1 MRRLRRAKPFQWK
14 ALSQKQLQSLVW
26 WSPESAFHD
35 YDGIIDDGAIRSGKT
50 VTMGFS
56 YVNWAMTCFDG
67 ESFALCGKT
76 IASLRR
82 NVLGILKQQLL
93 GRGYEVIEHRADN
106 YWEVSKGGKC
116 NEFYFFGGKD
126 ESSQD
131 LIQGITLA
139 GAFFD
144 EVALMPESFVNQ
156 ATARC
161 SVTGSKFWFNCNPA
175 GPQHWFY
182 QKWILQ
188 CRKRRLVYLHFTMED
203 NLTLD
208 EHIKERYRNQYTGV
222 FYNRYILGLWVK
234 AEGLVYPMFSR
245 EKHVVKSKAEY
256 NSRHR
261 YYISIDYGT
270 RNPFAAGLWDY
281 DPVSHKAV
289 MIRELYHKGGSM
301 NRVDNEAY
309 YKMLCELA
317 RGFKLEYIIIDP
329 SASSMIET
337 IQKYAEWLVVPAD
350 NDVINGIQDV
360 TKFMNLGLLFFNEN
374 CKETF
379 KEFEQYSWDEDS
391 EEDAVIKEFDHSM
404 DQVRYFCRT
413 VLRLEL
419 IGII

>member
-14 ALSQKQLQSLVW
+14 ALSQKQMQTLVW
-26 WSPESAFHD
+26 WSPQSAFHD

-56 YVNWAMTCFDG
+56 FVSWAMTCFDG

-82 NVLGILKQQLL
+82 NVLGVLKQQLL

-106 YWEVSKGGKC
+106 FWEVSKGDKS

-161 SVTGSKFWFNCNPA
+161 SITGSKYWFNCNPA

-182 QKWILQ
+182 QKWILR
-188 CRKRRLVYLHFTMED
+188 CKKRRLVYLHFTMED

-222 FYNRYILGLWVK
+222 FYNRFILGLWVK

-245 EKHVVKSKAEY
+245 DKHIVHEEIPY
-256 NSRHR
+256 NPRHR
-261 YYISIDYGT
+261 YYVSIDYGT
-270 RNPFAAGLWDY
+270 HNPFAAGLWDY
-281 DPVSHKAV
+281 DPVSHRAIMV
-289 MIRELYHKGGSM
+289 RELYYKGGSA

-309 YKMLCELA
+309 YKMLKALVGSIRCCA
-317 RGFKLEYIIIDP
+317 
-329 SASSMIET
+329 ASSMSRSRPRT
-337 IQKYAEWLVVPAD
+337 RCLTPPQ
-350 NDVINGIQDV
+350 
-360 TKFMNLGLLFFNEN
+360 
-374 CKETF
+374 
-379 KEFEQYSWDEDS
+379 SWEIRS
-391 EEDAVIKEFDHSM
+391 KSAIKSTALSIPW
-404 DQVRYFCRT
+404 RRCWASATPIPSAPRRT
-413 VLRLEL
+413 PRRPGN
-419 IGII
+419 IHI